1 MKLYTRRW
9 LSALLIA
16 ASATLHAGS
25 DSQDDGCHDDRSMA
39 SDRARQGEQPS
50 APHLSKSD
58 LKAIAVYLKRLV
70 SQAPP
75 AAPPPKEKSD
85 GVGI

>member
-25 DSQDDGCHDDRSMA
+25 DPQEKRCPD
-39 SDRARQGEQPS
+39 DRARSYAATSQDAPQS
-50 APHLSKSD
+50 ASHLSKSD